1 MLQKFLRMFGIFYF
15 PSDKTKLSM
24 VVNGN
29 GMEVTGK
36 FYLQAGPSYVVMVK
50 LSLHLDVVVLLDSK
64 YCGPSLL

>member
-29 GMEVTGK
+29 GLEVTGK
-36 FYLQAGPSYVVMVK
+36 FLFLQAGPSYVATLK
-50 LSLHLDVVVLLDSK
+50 LVTS
-64 YCGPSLL
+64 